1 MCQSCDAAP
10 VCERLLIELNLTQDF
25 PAGLDRLWAAF
36 GREDYPRQKY
46 LALGATAVRTG
57 RLSATAQ
64 AIDVEL
70 ERDVPVDPRRLPS
83 WARMLIGSQQTV
95 RHRSAWRRSGPT
107 RATAELE
114 VSPVGLPVRAH
125 GLGAITETSPG
136 TTRMV
141 LTWRVES
148 NLPVIGRKVEWL
160 FANLIRTSL
169 DADHAFT
176 LHYLEVDA
184 RSRKRDLPGLS

>member
-1 MCQSCDAAP
+1 
-10 VCERLLIELNLTQDF
+10 
-25 PAGLDRLWAAF
+25 
-36 GREDYPRQKY
+36 
-46 LALGATAVRTG
+46 
-57 RLSATAQ
+57 LSATAQ

-95 RHRSAWRRSGPT
+95 RHRSAWRRAGPT
-107 RATAELE
+107 RATAELD

-125 GLGAITETSPG
+125 GLGTIAETSPG

-148 NLPVIGRKVEWL
+148 NLPVIGHKIERL
-160 FANLIRTSL
+160 FAELIRTSL

-176 LHYLEVDA
+176 LHY
-184 RSRKRDLPGLS
+184 

>member
-1 MCQSCDAAP
+1 MCQSCDAAL
-10 VCERLLIELNLTQDF
+10 VRERLLIELNLTQDF

-36 GREDYPRQKY
+36 GQEDYPRQKY
-46 LALGATAVRTG
+46 LTLGATVVRMD

-70 ERDVPVDPRRLPS
+70 ERDMPVDPRRLPS
-83 WARMLIGSQQTV
+83 WALVLIGSQQTV
-95 RHRSAWRRSGPT
+95 RHRSAWRRAGAT
-107 RATAELE
+107 RATAELD

-125 GLGAITETSPG
+125 GLGTIAETSPG

-148 NLPVIGRKVEWL
+148 NLPVIGRNFERL
-160 FANLIRTSL
+160 FADLIRTSL

-176 LHYLEVDA
+176 LRYLEAHAPSCRRAGA
-184 RSRKRDLPGLS
+184 R